1 MSETNRTRI
10 YEPITP
16 QTTGR
21 TAEIARET
29 AAVPGVDAD
38 TLQYLA
44 VALHRA
50 FRTSWQTLTL
60 LEQLA
65 VLLDFE
71 ALAREERFESK
82 QEAARIYASRIGAGL
97 KTYARC
103 QIINLRQACEA
114 AR

>member
-1 MSETNRTRI
+1 M
-10 YEPITP
+10 YPQITP

-21 TAEIARET
+21 TAELARET
-29 AAVPGVDAD
+29 AARPGIDAD

-44 VALHRA
+44 VALARA

-65 VLLDFE
+65 VILDFE
-71 ALAREERFESK
+71 DMARAEPYASK
-82 QEAARIYASRIGAGL
+82 QEAARVYAARIGAGL